1 MVMKSGLKERLASL
15 KAGETGGVGVLRR
28 RDASRIAEGA
38 VRFVIAFILA
48 GSRILTDMSP
58 FAVGFTA
65 AAGTPVAAMASLAG
79 ALTGYLLTST
89 AFVWALKYI
98 SMCVIVC
105 TATLIFHETE
115 IFSKR
120 WFMPVFT
127 SFVAAC
133 LGSVAAFDAGWTI
146 PAAVCFSADVVLT
159 GGCAYFY
166 KIALSPW
173 SGRFNLEHSAEI
185 IHTVSVL
192 ILIATM
198 LISLAQYHIA
208 GIISVGRALAV
219 LVVLLAGYKGGVSM
233 GCATGVAVG
242 LAMDAAASH
251 PPIFCMAYGLAALV
265 AGVFA
270 KQGRLIFSVMYI
282 LLNAC
287 VAGVSLDSPHVPGM
301 LYETFIAT
309 VLFMILPPSLM
320 SRLSVLIPG
329 TGGGY
334 GLLKAREY
342 TRARVELA
350 AQAFRELYETVGS
363 AVGKGK
369 RDSDIAAVFDGAADV
384 VCLKCSKQARCWHIN
399 YQDTLDAM
407 NNATKPMLARGKL
420 EEDDLPEYFRQ
431 TCINLSEFIT
441 AVNAELRGVLYRRQ
455 YKKRLQEN
463 QLAAVNQYAEVASIL
478 KGIAEE
484 LGAGVAAEPEL
495 EGRLRKFLKGVNIP
509 GETAVFTDKSGRL
522 HAEIFGTS
530 VRALKSVPNYLEK
543 LSEVLRVRICAVEK
557 PDEPDRLYLLE
568 AEPLAA
574 SVGIS
579 FKKKNQEQVSG
590 DKGAYFKTDDGVL
603 YVILSDGMGTG
614 ELAARYSGDTV
625 RILERFLRSGVE
637 PETAVRMLNDLM
649 LLKNQDD
656 TGCATVDLVCVNLF
670 TGETKM
676 FKYGAA
682 PSYLRTGDT
691 VRRVKGRS
699 LAAGLGV
706 PPHDAPDRHVMHLRP
721 GNIAVIVSDGVTGG
735 ADDGWLVKMIS
746 EDGGE
751 DPRQLAA
758 SIVEQAAK
766 RFGSD
771 DDMTVIVIQIKER
784 E

>member
-1 MVMKSGLKERLASL
+1 MKSSLKERLTSL

-28 RDASRIAEGA
+28 RDTSRLAEGA
-38 VRFVIAFILA
+38 VRFIISFILA
-48 GSRILTDMSP
+48 GSQILSDMSP

-65 AAGTPVAAMASLAG
+65 AAGTPVGAMASLAG
-79 ALTGYLLTST
+79 ALTGYLLTSS
-89 AFVWALKYI
+89 FVWALKYI

-127 SFVAAC
+127 SFVAMC

-146 PAAVCFSADVVLT
+146 PAVVRFAADVVLT

-185 IHTVSVL
+185 VHTVSVL
-192 ILIATM
+192 ILISTM

-208 GIISVGRALAV
+208 GVISVGRALAV

-242 LAMDAAASH
+242 LAMDAATSQS
-251 PPIFCMAYGLAALV
+251 PIFCMAYGLAALV
-265 AGVFA
+265 AGIFS
-270 KQGRLIFSVMYI
+270 KQGRLIYSVMFI

-287 VAGVSLDSPHVPGM
+287 VAGVSLESPAVPGM

-309 VLFMILPPSLM
+309 VLFMLLPPSLM
-320 SRLSVLIPG
+320 SRLGVLIPG
-329 TGGGY
+329 TGSGY
-334 GLLKAREY
+334 GIIKAREY

-350 AQAFRELYETVGS
+350 AQAFRELYETVGAAS
-363 AVGKGK
+363 GKGR

-384 VCLKCSKQARCWHIN
+384 VCLSCSKQAKCWHID

-420 EEDDLPEYFRQ
+420 EEEDLPDYFKK
-431 TCINLSEFIT
+431 TCLNLGEFVA

-455 YKKRLQEN
+455 YKKRLKEN
-463 QLAAVNQYAEVASIL
+463 QAAAFNQYAEVASIL
-478 KGIAEE
+478 QGIADE
-484 LGAGVAAEPEL
+484 LGTGVSVEPEL

-509 GETAVFTDKSGRL
+509 GETAVFIDKSGRL
-522 HAEIFGTS
+522 HGEIFGTS

-557 PDEPDRLYLLE
+557 PEEPDRLYLLE

-579 FKKKNQEQVSG
+579 FKKKHQEEVSG
-590 DKGAYFKTDDGVL
+590 DKGAYFKTDDGIL
-603 YVILSDGMGTG
+603 YVILSDGMGSG
-614 ELAARYSGDTV
+614 ELAARYSGETV

-656 TGCATVDLVCVNLF
+656 TGCATVDLVCINLF
-670 TGETKM
+670 TGQTKM

-682 PSYLRTGDT
+682 PSYLRTGTT

-706 PPHDAPDRHVMHLRP
+706 PPHDAPDRHTMDLRP
-721 GNIAVIVSDGVTGG
+721 GNMAVIVSDGVTGG
-735 ADDGWLVKMIS
+735 ADDNWIVKMIA
-746 EDGGE
+746 EDNGE
-751 DPRQLAA
+751 DPRLLAA
-758 SIVEQAAK
+758 AIVEQATS

-784 E
+784 G